1 MSTDGF
7 SADTAENSAF
17 RSNGTPAFFDEYR
30 GFRFGMIPAKI
41 PNQRSHHQRKQGA
54 IEMNFRIKLTLT
66 ALAAFIL
73 MSSATT
79 FAAPSMDITCIRQT
93 TGSDIP
99 WPPPGNPADPTD
111 PNNGDDYGSDSG
123 SSSGS
128 GCDCGHDHGSDSDSD
143 NSYPDNPYDPNND
156 PMPN

>member
-1 MSTDGF
+1 
-7 SADTAENSAF
+7 
-17 RSNGTPAFFDEYR
+17 
-30 GFRFGMIPAKI
+30 
-41 PNQRSHHQRKQGA
+41 
-54 IEMNFRIKLTLT
+54 MNFRIKLTLA

-73 MSSATT
+73 MNSAVS
-79 FAAPSMDITCIRQT
+79 FAAPSMDTRSIKLT

-111 PNNGDDYGSDSG
+111 PNNNDDGSGSD

-128 GCDCGHDHGSDSDSD
+128 DCGHDHDSDSGSD
-143 NSYPDNPYDPNND
+143 NSNPDNPYDPNNE